1 MAWIDPVAC
10 PRGFCDNARRVAQM
24 ESSKGEA
31 APAGQEG
38 GGETARTAGRGGL
51 AIAGAKVAFILF
63 GISQQ
68 IFLPR
73 LLHAD
78 GYGQVRTVMA
88 IVSIV
93 NNTVVAMSIQG
104 VSRAVSSAPAGRE
117 DEALRATLSVHVVVA
132 MLVSLAF
139 ALLAGTIA
147 QFEGAPYLTAPLR
160 LVAAVVLLYGL
171 YAPLVGALNGR
182 RRFLAQAGL
191 DTIYG
196 ALRTLGLAGGA
207 VLFPLLGGD
216 GVFGALAG
224 FVAAA
229 VLILPAALSRVGVGR
244 AGDSGPSVRSYLS
257 FLLPVAGGQILLNL
271 LLFTD
276 GLLLRR
282 FAGPLAPSYQ
292 DADTLTGVY
301 SGAQQFSFLPY
312 QLLMSVTFVLF
323 PMLARAQADGDQAAV
338 RSFTRGGVRIAMLL
352 TALITGTISGLAPH
366 VLRVMFPSEMW
377 GGSDALRVLSLGMGS
392 LSVLGITC
400 AALTSLGRAI
410 DSALLTLLGVVLI
423 AAGCTLFVRH
433 APFGPPMLVTTATV
447 TAVALTTTAVV
458 GAIRLR
464 AVAGGFVAP
473 LTLVRALAVLGA
485 CVAVGSRLP
494 WIGKPGTVLEAG
506 LVAAFGLVLLIVLG
520 ELGREDLARLK
531 AVVGRR
537 K

>member
-1 MAWIDPVAC
+1 MSEAEGSGR
-10 PRGFCDNARRVAQM
+10 RG
-24 ESSKGEA
+24 E
-31 APAGQEG
+31 
-38 GGETARTAGRGGL
+38 GETARAAGRGGL

-63 GISQQ
+63 GVSQQ

-78 GYGQVRTVMA
+78 GYGQARTVLS
-88 IVSIV
+88 IVSII

-104 VSRAVSSAPAGRE
+104 VSRAVSSAPGRE
-117 DEALRATLSVHVVVA
+117 GEALRATLRVHAVVA
-132 MLVSLAF
+132 VLVSLAF
-139 ALLAGTIA
+139 ALLAGTLA
-147 QFEGAPYLTAPLR
+147 RFEGAPYLAAPLR
-160 LVAAVVLLYGL
+160 LVAAVVLLYSL

-182 RRFLAQAGL
+182 QRFLAQAAL
-191 DTIYG
+191 DTAFG

-207 VLFPLLGGD
+207 VLFLALGGN
-216 GVFGALAG
+216 GVLGAFAG
-224 FVAAA
+224 WVAAA
-229 VLILPAALSRVGVGR
+229 AVILPAALSRTGIGR
-244 AGDSGPSVRSYLS
+244 AGDAGPSVRRYLA

-282 FAGPLAPSYQ
+282 FAGPLAPSDRAA
-292 DADTLTGVY
+292 DALTGIY
-301 SGAQQFSFLPY
+301 TGAQQFSFLPY
-312 QLLMSVTFVLF
+312 QLLMSVTFILF
-323 PMLARAQADGDQAAV
+323 PMLARAQADGDHAAV
-338 RSFTRGGVRIAMLL
+338 RSFTRSGVRLAMLL

-377 GGSDALRVLSLGMGS
+377 DGSEALRILCLGMGS

-410 DSALLTLLGVVLI
+410 DSAALTFLGVVLI
-423 AAGCTLFVRH
+423 AAGCTAFVRG
-433 APFGPPMLVTTATV
+433 APYGLPMLATTAKV

-458 GAIRLR
+458 GAVRLR
-464 AVAGGFVAP
+464 AVAGGFVSP
-473 LTLVRALAVLGA
+473 LTLVRALAALLTCVLA
-485 CVAVGSRLP
+485 GSRLP

-506 LVAAFGLVLLIVLG
+506 LVAALGLLVLIALG
-520 ELGREDLARLK
+520 EVGRKDLAHAA